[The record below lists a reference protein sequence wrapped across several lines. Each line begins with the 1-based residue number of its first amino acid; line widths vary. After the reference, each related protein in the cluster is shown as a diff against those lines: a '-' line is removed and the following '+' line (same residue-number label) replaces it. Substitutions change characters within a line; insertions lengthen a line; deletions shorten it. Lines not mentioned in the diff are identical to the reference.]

1 MGQTYNMLDIY
12 DDVLIYIYIYIIY
25 VYVNVYIYISSI
37 DISPTINHN

>member
-1 MGQTYNMLDIY
+1 MEIEGYPRIRDIY
-12 DDVLIYIYIYIIY
+12 MYMYIYIIY